1 LNQIGTSI
9 GTTGHE
15 TIVATYDYLDER
27 GTLLYQ
33 VVRLAPKGFRQRRP
47 GSNGRWVWNLK
58 GTRRVLY
65 RLPAVVAAISRGETI
80 WVAEGEKDVHALEQ
94 AGVTATCNPMGAG
107 KWRPEYTDTLAT
119 AEPST
124 WITLVADSDEAGHR
138 HATDVAQR
146 LQQAGCTVRLVQ
158 PAHGKDAHDHLAAGL
173 GLDQFQPLD
182 PATLQQTAAAGGP
195 TVQDLVDTLAS
206 YQHLDDPGHVWFAL
220 AVAISSAAFDDE
232 PLWGMLVGAPSS
244 GKTETARALGN
255 IAGHID
261 DLTAA
266 GLLTWTRGKDPKPS
280 GALMRIGKRGLTTIG
295 DFSTVLAQSNKGN
308 RDLLY
313 SMLRR
318 VYDGSLDRDLAAGKL
333 HWRGRL
339 TLLACCTPI
348 IDDYSS
354 HADALG
360 PRWLYYRIHTR
371 DTHTKRAMGLAA
383 RLPSKQGRA
392 HAAELAEQL
401 VEQAAD
407 RARTITI
414 PIQLHAALVD
424 LAIVCCYARA
434 AVPRSGYGHREITSM
449 AIVEDPPRL
458 TKQLIQLAHAT
469 LALGAPTG
477 HAYQLCRH
485 AALDSIPQARRRVLE
500 VLADRGEHAV
510 SEVAREVGAHRQ
522 VARFALEELA
532 AAGLLAFPVSYD
544 EDETG
549 QGGSWTPRSW
559 RLDGPDTDLIVSVL
573 TGSPDTKSTFLISQS
588 LKKEE
593 GPRSKST
600 SHVSDDQPEQDSFN
614 FTDGPAGQCVS
625 CHRECY
631 STDPDGRPRHPLCP
645 PPDPRRHMR

>member
-1 LNQIGTSI
+1 MTPLERIRSALEAHDSRRHSANGWQCPAHQDRRASLSVTEGQDGRALLHCHAGCAPDQVVGALGLTLQDLFPPRTGLDGPWAASERKTPGDSNAHAGPPGETRRLNQIGTSI

-313 SMLRR
+313 S
-318 VYDGSLDRDLAAGKL
+318 
-333 HWRGRL
+333 
-339 TLLACCTPI
+339 
-348 IDDYSS
+348 
-354 HADALG
+354 
-360 PRWLYYRIHTR
+360 
-371 DTHTKRAMGLAA
+371 
-383 RLPSKQGRA
+383 
-392 HAAELAEQL
+392 
-401 VEQAAD
+401 
-407 RARTITI
+407 
-414 PIQLHAALVD
+414 
-424 LAIVCCYARA
+424 
-434 AVPRSGYGHREITSM
+434 
-449 AIVEDPPRL
+449 
-458 TKQLIQLAHAT
+458 
-469 LALGAPTG
+469 
-477 HAYQLCRH
+477 
-485 AALDSIPQARRRVLE
+485 
-500 VLADRGEHAV
+500 
-510 SEVAREVGAHRQ
+510 
-522 VARFALEELA
+522 
-532 AAGLLAFPVSYD
+532 
-544 EDETG
+544 
-549 QGGSWTPRSW
+549 
-559 RLDGPDTDLIVSVL
+559 
-573 TGSPDTKSTFLISQS
+573 
-588 LKKEE
+588 
-593 GPRSKST
+593 
-600 SHVSDDQPEQDSFN
+600 
-614 FTDGPAGQCVS
+614 
-625 CHRECY
+625 
-631 STDPDGRPRHPLCP
+631 
-645 PPDPRRHMR
+645 